1 MSLWLFSGPLPRFSV
16 SLSRFYDSYSFI
28 FCDPFPSFL
37 SVYLICMTRT
47 VLYSVTPSPSFL
59 SVCLISMTRT
69 VLHSV
74 TPSPSSLSVCLVSMA
89 RTVVSCPLP
98 LPRFSVSL
106 SRFYD
111 SYSFILCD
119 PFPQFSV
126 SLSHFYDSYSF
137 VFCDPLSGFLSVCLI
152 SMTCT
157 VLSSVTLSP
166 IFSQFVSFRWL
177 VQFYLLWPLPQFSVS
192 SSHLDDSNSPVSCH
206 FVSFLWLSQ
215 FYLSLLFRLI
225 QFFLLPPAPGLPTP
239 FLFFLCLSVCLLY

>member
-1 MSLWLFSGPLPRFSV
+1 MVLSVASMCLAAVTVYPGLDDEEAKTWSGCCNIKWRRQGSIRSYTMTLKLLKKSLTPQTHTVAMSLWLVSGPLPQFSV

-89 RTVVSCPLP
+89 RTVVSCPPP

-166 IFSQFVSFRWL
+166 VFCQFVSFR
-177 VQFYLLWPLPQFSVS
+177 
-192 SSHLDDSNSPVSCH
+192 
-206 FVSFLWLSQ
+206 
-215 FYLSLLFRLI
+215 
-225 QFFLLPPAPGLPTP
+225 
-239 FLFFLCLSVCLLY
+239 